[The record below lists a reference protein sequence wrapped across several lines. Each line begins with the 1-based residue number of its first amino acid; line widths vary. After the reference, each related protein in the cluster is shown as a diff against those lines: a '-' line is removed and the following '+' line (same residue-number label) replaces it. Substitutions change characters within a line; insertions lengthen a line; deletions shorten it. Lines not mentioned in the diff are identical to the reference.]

1 MKIAICDD
9 DIKVQKR
16 IEKYLKQFFNE
27 STINE
32 NILID
37 TFNGSFDMLDYIES
51 NKFQYDIVFMD
62 IMLGKDNGIKLSK
75 KILKTNQKM
84 QIIFITAYV
93 EYVEDIFDIVPAGL
107 LIKPITYEKVK
118 KTIAKLIKQIND
130 DNRYITI
137 KNKDGIYAIN
147 LREILYIESQLR
159 YLIIHRQNDDSIK
172 IIMNMAEMESML
184 NADFIKCHRSF
195 LVNCKKIKKLEKK
208 YISMINDKEIPVS
221 ASNYENVRAKYL
233 YVLGEI

>member
-9 DIKVQKR
+9 DIKVQNR

-62 IMLGKDNGIKLSK
+62 IMLGKDNGIKLSE

-107 LIKPITYEKVK
+107 LIKPITYAYNFHIFLHKENF
-118 KTIAKLIKQIND
+118 TFA
-130 DNRYITI
+130 DN
-137 KNKDGIYAIN
+137 
-147 LREILYIESQLR
+147 
-159 YLIIHRQNDDSIK
+159 IIRHYFIF
-172 IIMNMAEMESML
+172 II
-184 NADFIKCHRSF
+184 
-195 LVNCKKIKKLEKK
+195 
-208 YISMINDKEIPVS
+208 
-221 ASNYENVRAKYL
+221 
-233 YVLGEI
+233 